1 MTHSIFPCR
10 RLRTAL
16 SRCAALALLLATT
29 AACTQ
34 DDLSAPDNR
43 GGIRVSVSCG
53 SLTRGTMAG
62 VDALNENALTEAW
75 VFLFPAG
82 TVTADNASAQAT
94 LAQKVSLNAAGTA
107 VFTITPQ
114 QEEVEN
120 TLFPNQAT
128 EADIYVVANLP
139 ATTAADFSTL
149 PTLSQLRQLAV
160 EAQFKGSDPG
170 ETVSTGNY
178 KTQDSFVMTGSGSV
192 TLDRST
198 QPYSGSASVNLKRL
212 ASKVELSIHI
222 AQSIKGD
229 DGRVWTPDYDHI
241 DVRLM
246 GCKQKAQLSG
256 EPWEPV
262 PAVPLAG
269 LEGTLLETARADNAI
284 FDYYRRYGTAQTIDQ
299 QSRSSV
305 GPFYSYPTAWPAADP
320 FGPAAVYALIT
331 VPMSEQNQQTGS
343 IKYEYYRYKVRMLWS
358 QLEPN
363 KWYTQRVNIELLGAL
378 HQGEEVPELTDLT
391 FAVADWSTVE
401 NSVQITDMRQL
412 DVTYAG
418 DVTQETTSQYNAD
431 FFGSPATDTGQHHVV
446 ILDNLEDVNITYTS
460 SPGIKLQS
468 VEKYYYDFS
477 GNQATRV
484 AAAAD
489 GAGTVS
495 ALTGAGTEANPWT
508 ANYSAPKGTTGDRP
522 VTVWLE
528 GSGSQTSIHVHHSLH
543 NRTSDTATDYD
554 VSAFYLRLHITH
566 DDQPATTT
574 AAGESEYIYIVQR
587 PAISIRAEYT
597 GDTYGTSGACVSVN
611 KGQGSI
617 GTNGTDE
624 GQNTNFNQYVITISK
639 LNSRSEYIL
648 ADPRVDRENASSYWT
663 NATTAKY
670 ISGHN
675 SDGTPIISTDTRKLR
690 YYRPTKGEG
699 LTGTD
704 LDNVKKLIA
713 PSFRIASSHGAT
725 IEISQ
730 ANARYRC
737 ATYQE
742 NGCPAGRWRVPT
754 VAEIKFV
761 MGLSA
766 IGKMPYLF
774 GQDKEQIQYWVAT
787 GLVEID
793 RTGTTTTVNEV
804 TNVSGSHPVRA
815 VYDEWYWT
823 DKLTADQKKT
833 FTWGDMQ

>member
-477 GNQATRV
+477 GNKATRV

-495 ALTGAGTEANPWT
+495 ALTGAGTQASPWT
-508 ANYSAPKGTTGDRP
+508 AGYSSPKGTTGDRP

-574 AAGESEYIYIVQR
+574 AAGESEYIYVVQR
-587 PAISIRAEYT
+587 PAISIRAEET
-597 GDTYGTSGACVSVN
+597 GNTNTASGVYVNAKNNKEDYGLSTAGTSQGDN
-611 KGQGSI
+611 K
-617 GTNGTDE
+617 
-624 GQNTNFNQYVITISK
+624 NFNQYVITISS
-639 LNSRSEYIL
+639 LPSGSSYVI
-648 ADPRVDRENASSYWT
+648 ADPRVDRENAGTSQLSYSSWATAPDMNGT
-663 NATTAKY
+663 N
-670 ISGHN
+670 
-675 SDGTPIISTDTRKLR
+675 RKLKN
-690 YYRPTKGEG
+690 YRSTREG
-699 LTGTD
+699 SD
-704 LDNVKKLIA
+704 FANLIA
-713 PSFRIASSHGAT
+713 PSFRFASSHGACGPLDT
-725 IEISQ
+725 RGI
-730 ANARYRC
+730 AKARC
-737 ATYQE
+737 AAYQE
-742 NGCPAGRWRVPT
+742 FSRPAGRWRVPT
-754 VAEIKFV
+754 VAEIKFTV
-761 MGLSA
+761 QLSA
-766 IGKMPYLF
+766 QGRIPMLF
-774 GQDKEQIQYWVAT
+774 GRAT
-787 GLVEID
+787 GSID
-793 RTGTTTTVNEV
+793 YWANDGCVRVNNKINSVTTVTDND
-804 TNVSGSHPVRA
+804 NDRQPRVRA

-823 DKLTADQKKT
+823 DTCPINT